1 MKKHQYSLQ
10 MNWIGNTGTGTA
22 SYNSYSRNH
31 EYKVPGKPV
40 LAGSSDPAF
49 KGDPS
54 RYNPEELLV
63 ASLSSCHMLW
73 FLHLCSVA
81 GIVVISY
88 EDQPAATMEEDA
100 YGAGRFTD
108 AVLRPRVVIAGGDPE
123 KATALHHKAHE
134 FCFIAQSVNFPV
146 RCEGTI
152 TVENKL

>member
-10 MNWIGNTGTGTA
+10 MNWVGNTGEGSA

-73 FLHLCSVA
+73 FLHLCSVN
-81 GIVVISY
+81 GIVVTSY
-88 EDQPAATMEEDA
+88 EDRPVATMEEDA
-100 YGAGRFTD
+100 NGAGRFTD
-108 AVLRPRVVIAGGDPE
+108 AVLKPHVVITSGDPE
-123 KATALHHKAHE
+123 KATALHHQAHE